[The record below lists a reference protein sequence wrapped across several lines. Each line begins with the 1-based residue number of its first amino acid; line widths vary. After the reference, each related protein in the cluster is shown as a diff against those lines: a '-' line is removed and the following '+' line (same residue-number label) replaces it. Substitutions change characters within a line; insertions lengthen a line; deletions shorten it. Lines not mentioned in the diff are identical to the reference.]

1 MQKSTFRCV
10 NSVHTLLSKGMG
22 SNLISA
28 RKNIVYKHTGGDVV
42 KKKNII
48 IIALSFLVV
57 LILALL
63 LGYGKKKEKDEKK
76 QTLSQIKTN
85 IESNKNNSDDDNSEI
100 TEEDVNTFSDFTDKF
115 AEIEKTK
122 YLNDNGYVD
131 IYSNEFEIKQINTN
145 YMYTVRCK

>member
-1 MQKSTFRCV
+1 
-10 NSVHTLLSKGMG
+10 MG

-76 QTLSQIKTN
+76 QTLSQIKT
-85 IESNKNNSDDDNSEI
+85 IQTMI
-100 TEEDVNTFSDFTDKF
+100 TLKLRRKMSILSVTSQTSLQK
-115 AEIEKTK
+115 
-122 YLNDNGYVD
+122 
-131 IYSNEFEIKQINTN
+131 
-145 YMYTVRCK
+145 